1 MTNITNNE
9 LKDLR
14 DNGNLVVGEV
24 YHISDYSGSINIY
37 MTANS
42 VNTLA
47 DKSTTDDPNI
57 EIHYDLDQ
65 AKIDYMKDV
74 QRRIEGYFDWS
85 NNIEGEVL
93 NIYFENAK
101 NLKVTE
107 SSNVICQDSVGVGS
121 IVINSSN
128 ITIDD
133 GATVSISGS
142 SDVVVGGNS
151 TVTISGSNSVTVGE
165 RNTLTMTDMT
175 AISVYDDNENVTL
188 GNYNKI
194 GSRNRGV
201 EIVGENNVIESDNYN
216 LNVEGDLNEISESR
230 FVEIFGS
237 FNNVDKTDLSKL
249 NSSVGNKVFDSSSV
263 DIVNVNNNVVATR
276 DIIVQNKPAFLEYKS
291 KLNSDVKVVKN
302 LIEKVNMQSDNQGRT
317 LVIDEQKFYGETGA
331 TGTKSDVQ
339 YDLVNGIWVEVKKGE

>member
-1 MTNITNNE
+1 MTEITNNE
-9 LKDLR
+9 LKNLR

-24 YHISDYSGSINIY
+24 YHITDYSGSINIY

-47 DKSTTDDPNI
+47 DKTTTDDPNI
-57 EIHYDLDQ
+57 VIHYNLDSGVV
-65 AKIDYMKDV
+65 DYMKDTS
-74 QRRIEGYFDWS
+74 RKIEGYFDWT
-85 NNIEGEVL
+85 NNIEGTVS

-107 SSNVICQDSVGVGS
+107 SSNVMCENSVGS
-121 IVINSSN
+121 SSLVINSSN
-128 ITIDD
+128 ITIGDES
-133 GATVSISGS
+133 TVQISNSSNVVIGS
-142 SDVVVGGNS
+142 SSNVN
-151 TVTISGSNSVTVGE
+151 ISGSNNIVIGD
-165 RNTLTMTDMT
+165 RNVLTIADIT

-201 EIVGENNVIESDNYN
+201 EITGQNNVIESNNYS

-237 FNNVDKTDLSKL
+237 FNNIEKTDLTKL

-263 DIVNVNNNVVATR
+263 DIVNVNNNIVATR
-276 DIIVQNKPAFLEYKS
+276 DIIIQNKPAFLQYIS

-302 LIEKVNMQSDNQGRT
+302 LINKVNLQADNEARV
-317 LVIDEQKFYGETGA
+317 LIIDQQKFYQEGGSS
-331 TGTKSDVQ
+331 GTKSDVQ
-339 YDLVNGIWVEVKKGE
+339 YDLVNGVWTEVKKGE

>member
-1 MTNITNNE
+1 MTEITNNE
-9 LKDLR
+9 LKELR

-24 YHISDYSGSINIY
+24 YKLTDYSGSINIY

-65 AKIDYMKDV
+65 AKIDYMKDTV
-74 QRRIEGYFDWS
+74 RRIEGYFDWS
-85 NNIEGEVL
+85 NNIEGTVSD
-93 NIYFENAK
+93 IYFENA
-101 NLKVTE
+101 NRFKVTE
-107 SSNVICQDSVGVGS
+107 SSNVVCENSVGSGTTVR
-121 IVINSSN
+121 NSSN
-128 ITIDD
+128 ITIGN

-151 TVTISGSNSVTVGE
+151 TVTISGSTSVTIGE
-165 RNTLTMTDMT
+165 RNTLTITDTT
-175 AISVYDDNENVTL
+175 AVSVYDDNENLSL
-188 GNYNKI
+188 GNYSKI

-201 EIVGENNVIESDNYN
+201 EITGTNNLIESDNYS
-216 LNVEGDLNEISESR
+216 LNVEGDLNEISKTR

-237 FNNVDKTDLSKL
+237 FNDVERTDLTKL
-249 NSSVGNKVFDSSSV
+249 NSSVGNKVFDSSSI

-276 DIIVQNKPAFLEYKS
+276 DIIIQNKPAFLQYKS

-302 LIEKVNMQSDNQGRT
+302 LINKTNMQADNNART
-317 LVIDEQKFYGETGA
+317 LIIDQQKFYQETGA
-331 TGTKSDVQ
+331 SGTKSDVQ
-339 YDLVNGIWVEVKKGE
+339 YDLVNGVWTEVKG

>member
-14 DNGNLVVGEV
+14 DNDNLVVGEV

-37 MTANS
+37 LTANS

-65 AKIDYMKDV
+65 AKIDYMKDTV
-74 QRRIEGYFDWS
+74 RRIEGYFDWS
-85 NNIEGEVL
+85 NNIEGTVSD
-93 NIYFENAK
+93 IYFENA
-101 NLKVTE
+101 NGLKVTE
-107 SSNVICQDSVGVGS
+107 SSNVVCENSVGSGS
-121 IVINSSN
+121 TVINSSN
-128 ITIDD
+128 ITIGN

-151 TVTISGSNSVTVGE
+151 TVTISGSTSVTIGE
-165 RNTLTMTDMT
+165 RNTLTITDTT
-175 AISVYDDNENVTL
+175 AVSVYDDNENLSL
-188 GNYNKI
+188 GNYSKI

-201 EIVGENNVIESDNYN
+201 EITGTNNLIESDNYS
-216 LNVEGDLNEISESR
+216 LNVEGDLNEISKTR

-237 FNNVDKTDLSKL
+237 FNDVERTDLTKL
-249 NSSVGNKVFDSSSV
+249 NSSVGNKVFDSSSI

-276 DIIVQNKPAFLEYKS
+276 DIIIQNKPAFLEYNS

-317 LVIDEQKFYGETGA
+317 LVIDEQKFYQETGA
-331 TGTKSDVQ
+331 SGTKSDKK
-339 YDLVNGIWVEVKKGE
+339 YEIINGNWIEVKG

>member
-1 MTNITNNE
+1 MTEITNNE

-14 DNGNLVVGEV
+14 DNGNLVTGEV

-42 VNTLA
+42 MNTLA

-65 AKIDYMKDV
+65 AKIDYMKDTV
-74 QRRIEGYFDWS
+74 RRIEGYFDWTS
-85 NNIEGEVL
+85 NVEGIVSD
-93 NIYFENAK
+93 IYFENA
-101 NLKVTE
+101 NGLKVTE
-107 SSNVICQDSVGVGS
+107 SSNVVCENSVGSGS
-121 IVINSSN
+121 TVINSSN
-128 ITIDD
+128 IIIGD
-133 GATVSISGS
+133 GATVQISGS
-142 SDVVVGGNS
+142 SDVVIGSSSNVN
-151 TVTISGSNSVTVGE
+151 ISGSTSVTVGE
-165 RNTLTMTDMT
+165 RNTLTLTDTT
-175 AISVYDDNENVTL
+175 AISIYDENENLSL
-188 GNYNKI
+188 GNYSKI

-201 EIVGENNVIESDNYN
+201 EITGENNVIESNNYS

-237 FNNVDKTDLSKL
+237 FNNVERTDLTKL
-249 NSSVGNKVFDSSSV
+249 NSSVGNKVFDSSSI

-276 DIIVQNKPAFLEYKS
+276 DIIIQDKPAFLQYKS

-317 LVIDEQKFYGETGA
+317 LVIDQQKFYQETGA
-331 TGTKSDVQ
+331 SGTKSDVQ
-339 YDLVNGIWVEVKKGE
+339 YDLVNGVWTEVKG

>member
-1 MTNITNNE
+1 MTEITNNE

-14 DNGNLVVGEV
+14 DNGNLVVGEI

-74 QRRIEGYFDWS
+74 QRRIEGYFDWTS
-85 NNIEGEVL
+85 NVEGIVSD
-93 NIYFENAK
+93 IYFENA
-101 NLKVTE
+101 NGLKVTE
-107 SSNVICQDSVGVGS
+107 SSNVVCENSVGVGS

-128 ITIDD
+128 IIIGD

-142 SDVVVGGNS
+142 SNVVVGGSSN
-151 TVTISGSNSVTVGE
+151 VNISGSTSVTVGN
-165 RNTLTMTDMT
+165 RNTLTLTDTT
-175 AISVYDDNENVTL
+175 AISVYDDNENLSL
-188 GNYNKI
+188 GNYSKI

-201 EIVGENNVIESDNYN
+201 EITGENNVIESNNYN
-216 LNVEGDLNEISESR
+216 LNVEGDLNEVSESR

-237 FNNVDKTDLSKL
+237 FNNVDKTDLTKL
-249 NSSVGNKVFDSSSV
+249 TTAVGNKVFDSSSV
-263 DIVNVNNNVVATR
+263 DIVNVNNNSVATR
-276 DIIVQNKPAFLEYKS
+276 DIIIQNKPAFLEYKS

-317 LVIDEQKFYGETGA
+317 LVIDQQKFYQETGA
-331 TGTKSDVQ
+331 SGTKSDVQ
-339 YDLVNGIWVEVKKGE
+339 YDLVNGIWTEVKG

>member
-1 MTNITNNE
+1 MTEITNNE

-24 YHISDYSGSINIY
+24 YKVTDYSGSINIY

-85 NNIEGEVL
+85 NNIEGTVSD
-93 NIYFENAK
+93 IYFENA
-101 NLKVTE
+101 NGLKVTE
-107 SSNVICQDSVGVGS
+107 SSNVLCENSVGS
-121 IVINSSN
+121 SSVINSSN
-128 ITIDD
+128 IIIGD

-142 SDVVVGGNS
+142 SNVVVGGNS
-151 TVTISGSNSVTVGE
+151 TVTISGSNSVTIGE
-165 RNTLTMTDMT
+165 RNTLTMTDTT
-175 AISVYDDNENVTL
+175 AVSVYDDNENLSL
-188 GNYNKI
+188 GNYSKI

-201 EIVGENNVIESDNYN
+201 EITGQNNVIESNNYN
-216 LNVEGDLNEISESR
+216 LNIEGDFNEVDSSR
-230 FVEIFGS
+230 FVEIFSS
-237 FNNVDKTDLSKL
+237 FNDVERTDLTKL
-249 NSSVGNKVFDSSSV
+249 TTAVGNKVFDSSSIDV
-263 DIVNVNNNVVATR
+263 VNTNNNVVATR
-276 DIIVQNKPAFLEYKS
+276 DIIIQNKPAFLEYKS

-317 LVIDEQKFYGETGA
+317 LVIDQQKFYQETGA
-331 TGTKSDVQ
+331 SGTKSDVQ
-339 YDLVNGIWVEVKKGE
+339 YDLVNGVWTEVKG